1 MGNSGRKETDIGKRK
16 IILSLFFFFGVLKWL
31 LLTVGTLEEQFISAD
46 LISVVEPGTEA

>member
-1 MGNSGRKETDIGKRK
+1 MGNSGRKETDTGIRK
-16 IILSLFFFFGVLKWL
+16 IILSLFFFGVLKWL